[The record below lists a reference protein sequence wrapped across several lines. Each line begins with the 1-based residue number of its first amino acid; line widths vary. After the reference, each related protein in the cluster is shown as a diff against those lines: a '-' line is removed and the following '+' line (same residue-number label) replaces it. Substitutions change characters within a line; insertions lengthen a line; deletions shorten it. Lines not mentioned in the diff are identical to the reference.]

1 MNRKKV
7 SAAAIWHG
15 LTAET
20 FLYRLTG
27 WQDERDRIPAI
38 GTCVMEKIKNPVM
51 SGTAVFSNL
60 HKIRRKS
67 ENSVRYGYSG
77 YFSGTGR

>member
-20 FLYRLTG
+20 FLYMLTG
-27 WQDERDRIPAI
+27 WRDERDRIP
-38 GTCVMEKIKNPVM
+38 
-51 SGTAVFSNL
+51 
-60 HKIRRKS
+60 
-67 ENSVRYGYSG
+67 ENSCHWNLRDGKNQKSSHVRNRS
-77 YFSGTGR
+77 FLKSSQNPQEV